1 MLTIRHKYPLLLLF
15 VITFSVSCSKKAE
28 DVAVKPN
35 SIALPDIKN
44 GRLSFASSAD
54 FSQYLRKLS
63 QEKQED
69 LEKLTTDSKF
79 VSLYKTLNA
88 YAGKDETLTPELEA
102 LNTLDLPNFLSTVL
116 NQHGEVQIGD
126 SISWFSNNK
135 QFFIHQKDAGRLED
149 LKRNPGIDTRSL
161 PAYAEKISHSRQVH
175 IELSGISD
183 AGNIGDGKWQHE
195 FVAQYPN
202 SGNRK
207 YVVEMVGFIVSND
220 RYLRMR
226 IKLEWKGSGSWKPA
240 GESRSISVAITS
252 YANFISNNLTG
263 VYLVGPNQSFNFS
276 STTSS
281 ILELPIAAF
290 DVTGG
295 INYSSYWALTLYGT
309 ITMQIVGDVPAN
321 IWTLSGDSSNPLW

>member
-1 MLTIRHKYPLLLLF
+1 
-15 VITFSVSCSKKAE
+15 
-28 DVAVKPN
+28 
-35 SIALPDIKN
+35 
-44 GRLSFASSAD
+44 
-54 FSQYLRKLS
+54 
-63 QEKQED
+63 
-69 LEKLTTDSKF
+69 
-79 VSLYKTLNA
+79 
-88 YAGKDETLTPELEA
+88 
-102 LNTLDLPNFLSTVL
+102 
-116 NQHGEVQIGD
+116 
-126 SISWFSNNK
+126 
-135 QFFIHQKDAGRLED
+135 
-149 LKRNPGIDTRSL
+149 
-161 PAYAEKISHSRQVH
+161 
-175 IELSGISD
+175 
-183 AGNIGDGKWQHE
+183 
-195 FVAQYPN
+195 VAQYPN